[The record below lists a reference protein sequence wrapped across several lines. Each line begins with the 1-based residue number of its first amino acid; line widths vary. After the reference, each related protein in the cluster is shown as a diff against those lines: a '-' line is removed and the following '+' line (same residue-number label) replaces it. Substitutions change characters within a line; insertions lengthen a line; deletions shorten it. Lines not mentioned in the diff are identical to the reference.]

1 MEGMKKENKTK
12 QNKTFFIEKKIE
24 RPNPPV
30 HISDTMSA
38 TKELLLDPC
47 ELEKLEAM
55 VAHAKQMEEIRSLE
69 RKAAIAEMMRP
80 ITQEE
85 EQEALLIV
93 ERAKENMRLRRQ
105 HRKRRFHK

>member
-1 MEGMKKENKTK
+1 
-12 QNKTFFIEKKIE
+12 
-24 RPNPPV
+24 
-30 HISDTMSA
+30 MSA
-38 TKELLLDPC
+38 TKELDPC

-80 ITQEE
+80 MTQEE

-93 ERAKENMRLRRQ
+93 ERAKENMKA
-105 HRKRRFHK
+105 RKRWRAKKKLNAQSAPGPGTPR